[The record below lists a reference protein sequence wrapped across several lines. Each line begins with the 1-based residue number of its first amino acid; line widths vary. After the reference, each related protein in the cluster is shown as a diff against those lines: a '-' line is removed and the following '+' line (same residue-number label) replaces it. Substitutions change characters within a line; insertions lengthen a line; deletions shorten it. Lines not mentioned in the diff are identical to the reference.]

1 MASFTDEAGRPD
13 TGGTSRRR
21 DFMRK
26 AAVVSTGAFV
36 APTIIT
42 VDAADA
48 QALTSPPPEP
58 PGRPGS
64 PPSDVGGSP
73 GTLTPAATGTQ
84 PPARTTVS
92 RATGRTELPRTGAD
106 LDRLVVAG
114 LAATAGGAALVLW
127 SADTKSASSKA
138 VDSRSKASPEAGDR
152 PSAIST

>member
-1 MASFTDEAGRPD
+1 MASFTDKAGRPD
-13 TGGTSRRR
+13 TGGTSGRR

-42 VDAADA
+42 VDPADA

-58 PGRPGS
+58 PRRPGS
-64 PPSDVGGSP
+64 PPSDVGSSP
-73 GTLTPAATGTQ
+73 GALPQRATGTQ
-84 PPARTTVS
+84 PPAE
-92 RATGRTELPRTGAD
+92 ATGSWAIGRTELPRTGAD

-127 SADTKSASSKA
+127 SAEAKSASSRA
-138 VDSRSKASPEAGDR
+138 ADSPSKTSPVTGDR
-152 PSAIST
+152 PDTISR

>member
-1 MASFTDEAGRPD
+1 MAGFTDEAGRPD
-13 TGGTSRRR
+13 MGGTSGRR

-48 QALTSPPPEP
+48 QAHTSPPPEP
-58 PGRPGS
+58 PGPPGS
-64 PPSDVGGSP
+64 PPSELGRSP
-73 GTLTPAATGTQ
+73 GTLTPAATRSQ
-84 PPARTTVS
+84 PPAQTPGS
-92 RATGRTELPRTGAD
+92 RATGRTELPRTGTD

-127 SADTKSASSKA
+127 SAEAKPASSKA
-138 VDSRSKASPEAGDR
+138 ADSTSKTSPVTSDR
-152 PSAIST
+152 PNTTST

>member
-13 TGGTSRRR
+13 TGGTSGRR

-26 AAVVSTGAFV
+26 AAVVSSGAFV

-42 VDAADA
+42 LDAADA

-64 PPSDVGGSP
+64 PPSDIGRSAGK
-73 GTLTPAATGTQ
+73 LTPRATGTR
-84 PPARTTVS
+84 PPAQTPGS
-92 RATGRTELPRTGAD
+92 RATGRTELPRTGTD

-127 SADTKSASSKA
+127 SAEAKAASSKA
-138 VDSRSKASPEAGDR
+138 ADSTSKSSPVTGDR
-152 PSAIST
+152 PDAIST